1 MEGAELKKTLQQNTS
16 REFLVLADIV
26 SSPLPHF
33 GVLAMTYT
41 APTDAF
47 RFDQY
52 RSAVEA
58 KRVFITG
65 AGKDGG
71 IGQAFALSAGLNGA
85 ASVGV
90 HFHRSYED
98 GFDLVNQLRAEGV
111 NAFPVQADVTN
122 LRDLWASRSYVIEQ
136 MGGLPPNL
144 VICNSGLT
152 ESGYSFGRALKEEE
166 GEPSAVRRAR
176 VRQHFL
182 DNLDES
188 RLVLDTKVDGFLAS
202 THLWAGEA
210 VHANEPIQFVYVSSR
225 QAIDPGQSVPGYAIS
240 NWAVLQLP
248 RVLKVNL
255 GRSADLVQSFS
266 LMFPF
271 IRTGMTDQYADND
284 RVFGRWQPR
293 MLEPSEMAQAFMSLL
308 ARPGEETDNG
318 MFELMV
324 DPSDDDADIE
334 LTWRQ
339 VKFNLAEEHLAWSA
353 ENPLR
358 F

>member
-1 MEGAELKKTLQQNTS
+1 MEGAGLKKTLQQNTW

-225 QAIDPGQSVPGYAIS
+225 QAIDPGPSVPGYAIS

>member
-1 MEGAELKKTLQQNTS
+1 
-16 REFLVLADIV
+16 
-26 SSPLPHF
+26 
-33 GVLAMTYT
+33 MTYT